1 MRKYNFF
8 GKNFNVREYDLFGR
22 KIGIEVIVGTAV
34 AFLLLVLC
42 TKKFRNTRF
51 NESNFDIEV
60 ASIGRIDKIIMV
72 TGTINPIDV
81 VKVGSQVNGVV
92 EKMYADFNDVVKK
105 GQRLAKLETYLIEN
119 KLKRCGSIVEQ
130 ARSRLEL
137 AKINAKRNRDLYKGN
152 HIAKSAVNDTD
163 NALKIAEENL
173 KIANLD
179 YENTKIELEQA
190 YIDSPVSGTIT
201 ARLVDEGQTL
211 VAASSAPTLF
221 EIAKD
226 LEQMQI
232 EASIPESDIGM
243 IKKDMPVTFTVDA
256 YRNKVF
262 SGVIQQ
268 IRLNSF
274 SEQNVVV
281 YNVIIRI
288 RNEEKLLLP
297 GMTALVS
304 ITIDSV
310 EKATKIPNSVFR
322 FKPGKEARH
331 AMGLAELSQAEK
343 DTIAKK
349 IRTGEYAYIYVLR
362 NSNKIEGILVEK
374 GISDLSY
381 TAIKSNNLKPGDRVI
396 SYYLQKKAKGG
407 KK

>member
-1 MRKYNFF
+1 MIKNKFF
-8 GKNFNVREYDLFGR
+8 GEKIKNKTV
-22 KIGIEVIVGTAV
+22 VWSTVV
-34 AFLLLVLC
+34 LVLLIIC
-42 TKKFRNTRF
+42 AVKYRNRFRF
-51 NESNFDIEV
+51 NANNFDLEEV
-60 ASIGRIDKIIMV
+60 SVGRIDKIIMV

-81 VKVGSQVNGVV
+81 VKVGSQINGVV
-92 EKMYADFNDVVKK
+92 EAMYADFNDVVKK

-119 KLKRCGSIVEQ
+119 KLKKSNSVVEQ
-130 ARSRLEL
+130 AKSKLEL
-137 AKINAKRNRDLYKGN
+137 AKINAKRNRELYKGN
-152 HIAKSAVNDTD
+152 HIAKSAMNDTD
-163 NALKIAEENL
+163 NALRIAEENL
-173 KIANLD
+173 KIARLD
-179 YENTKIELEQA
+179 HESIKIELEQA
-190 YIDSPVSGTIT
+190 CIDSPIAGTIT

-211 VAASSAPTLF
+211 VAASAAPTLF

-243 IKKDMPVTFTVDA
+243 IKKNMPITFTVDA
-256 YRNKVF
+256 FRNKVF
-262 SGVIQQ
+262 NGTIQQ

-288 RNEEKLLLP
+288 YNEDKLLLP

-310 EKATKIPNSVFR
+310 EKTIKVPNSVFR
-322 FKPGKEARH
+322 FRPSKEARS
-331 AMGLAELSQAEK
+331 AMGLAELSPAAK

-349 IRTGEYAYIYVLR
+349 VRTGDYAYVYVLR
-362 NSNKIEGILVEK
+362 GGNKIEGILVEK

-381 TAIKSNNLKPGDRVI
+381 TAIKSDNLKSGDRII
-396 SYYLQKKAKGG
+396 SYYLQKKSKS

>member
-1 MRKYNFF
+1 MKKYKIF
-8 GKNFNVREYDLFGR
+8 GKKLKSKILF
-22 KIGIEVIVGTAV
+22 VSVAV
-34 AFLLLVLC
+34 LLLLTLGVV
-42 TKKFRNTRF
+42 KYRSKFRF
-51 NESNFDIEV
+51 NANNFDIEEV
-60 ASIGRIDKIIMV
+60 SVGRIDKIITV
-72 TGTINPIDV
+72 TGTISPIDV
-81 VKVGSQVNGVV
+81 VKVGSQINGIV

-119 KLKRCGSIVEQ
+119 KLKKSNSVVEQ
-130 ARSRLEL
+130 AKSRLEL
-137 AKINAKRNRDLYKGN
+137 AKINARRNRELYRGN
-152 HIAKSAVNDTD
+152 HIAKSTMNDTD

-173 KIANLD
+173 KIAKLD
-179 YENTKIELEQA
+179 YENAKIELEQA

-211 VAASSAPTLF
+211 VAAAAAPTLF

-262 SGVIQQ
+262 NGVIQQ

-281 YNVIIRI
+281 YNVIIKI
-288 RNEEKLLLP
+288 HNEDKLLLP

-310 EKATKIPNSVFR
+310 EKAIKVPNSVFR
-322 FKPGKEARH
+322 FKPSKEARQ
-331 AMGLAELSQAEK
+331 AMGLAELPQTEK
-343 DTIAKK
+343 DAIAKK
-349 IRTGEYAYIYVLR
+349 IRAGDYAYIYVMHSGGKL
-362 NSNKIEGILVEK
+362 EGVLVEK

-381 TAIKSNNLKPGDRVI
+381 TAIKSGNVKPGDKII
-396 SYYLQKKAKGG
+396 SYYLQKKIKG
-407 KK
+407 K